1 MACKHLILMCNRTFV
16 ITPQGS
22 VDSVMNAWN
31 NCLRPAA
38 CTNLL
43 SVTLSWVDLASCH
56 LLQMDRCP
64 DLGYDGDANL
74 GNSWCWEDGGIQ
86 CDDCSFGVWPGWPDQ
101 DGFCIQWENLLEEDE
116 EFLIVGGHEEWWGD
130 EEDCPGGC
138 GFRGTTAEMR
148 GHECALLAKLR
159 EG

>member
-1 MACKHLILMCNRTFV
+1 MASKHLKLMCNGTFV

-38 CTNLL
+38 CIFCECTYL
-43 SVTLSWVDLASCH
+43 LSWVDLASCH

-74 GNSWCWEDGGIQ
+74 GNSWCWEDGGFQ
-86 CDDCSFGVWPGWPDQ
+86 CDVCSFDGWPFWPESSDE
-101 DGFCIQWENLLEEDE
+101 DGFCIQWENLCPHLEDD
-116 EFLIVGGHEEWWGD
+116 EEWWGD
-130 EEDCPGGC
+130 EEECPGGC

-148 GHECALLAKLR
+148 VHECALLAKLR
-159 EG
+159 ER